1 MRGVFDDEE
10 PEAEEPRRDT
20 ELTLG
25 PVMLLGLFFGLILLC
40 GLCFGWGYAVGRH
53 GSQEPSAAS
62 QAGADA
68 SLQADGSRPK
78 PSAIA
83 QAGVTATQQSAA
95 AQSTVADQA
104 VEQVGDQ
111 AASVASDTNP
121 VASSQSAVP
130 ASSAGSSLPQPQVR
144 PALPTAANLPQPV
157 QTAAVQPALPQ
168 AGVLM
173 VQIAAVTNQ
182 EDADVLVNALRKRGY
197 AVTTRRETTDG
208 MIHVRIGPF
217 SSRDEADKWRQ
228 KLLNDGYNAIVQP

>member
-10 PEAEEPRRDT
+10 PEAEQPRPDT
-20 ELTLG
+20 ELTLSNTA
-25 PVMLLGLFFGLILLC
+25 LLAIFFGLILLC

-78 PSAIA
+78 PSAI
-83 QAGVTATQQSAA
+83 TQNNIQTPPPGA
-95 AQSTVADQA
+95 VADLPASA
-104 VEQVGDQ
+104 V
-111 AASVASDTNP
+111 SNTNP
-121 VASSQSAVP
+121 DASSQSGVP

-197 AVTTRRETTDG
+197 AVTTRRESTDG